1 MLEALGRVGSTAKTA
16 GASLQELEGY
26 ITAIAEATG
35 AEGGEVGNAW
45 FK

>member
-1 MLEALGRVGSTAKTA
+1 MLEALSKVGNTAHTA
-16 GASLQELEGY
+16 GASLQQLEGY
-26 ITAIAEATG
+26 ITAITVATG